1 MSSQDVSNVSDVSTP
16 KAEVRGRSTIEFP
29 YLDFDSAVEVAAG
42 VHAVSGTSCEW
53 NQLAAQLKQSP
64 TGGGFRMRV
73 MTARSFGMLIYDRGA
88 IELTDLGI
96 RVLDPKHAKSARAE
110 AFLAVPLFKVM
121 FERLNGQVLP
131 PMAAIERMA
140 EGFGVAPKQKDKAR
154 QVFMRSAKQA
164 GYFDLDPDR
173 LVSPPNGGKPV
184 KSTGKEDDSSI
195 EDQRKKNGGGD
206 GSGGNDFHPFIQGL
220 LQKLPQPETSWPIE
234 GRAKWLMTAAN
245 IFDLLYADG
254 GEETKV
260 ISIKVDTL

>member
-1 MSSQDVSNVSDVSTP
+1 MSSQDVSSVSDVSP
-16 KAEVRGRSTIEFP
+16 VKAEVRGRSTIEFP

-42 VHAVSGTSCEW
+42 VHAVGGTSCEW
-53 NQLAAQLKQSP
+53 NQLAAQMKQSP

-73 MTARSFGMLIYDRGA
+73 MTARSFGMLTYDRGA

-173 LVSPPNGGKPV
+173 LVSPPNASKPGKLTGVESDLHREGKQKKDGDGG
-184 KSTGKEDDSSI
+184 
-195 EDQRKKNGGGD
+195 
-206 GSGGNDFHPFIQGL
+206 GSGGDDLHPFIQGL
-220 LQKLPQPETSWPIE
+220 LQKLPQPETPWSID
-234 GRAKWLMTAAN
+234 GRAKWLMTASN
-245 IFDLLYADG
+245 IFDLLYIDEA
-254 GEETKV
+254 EETKV
-260 ISIKVDTL
+260 IAINVVAL